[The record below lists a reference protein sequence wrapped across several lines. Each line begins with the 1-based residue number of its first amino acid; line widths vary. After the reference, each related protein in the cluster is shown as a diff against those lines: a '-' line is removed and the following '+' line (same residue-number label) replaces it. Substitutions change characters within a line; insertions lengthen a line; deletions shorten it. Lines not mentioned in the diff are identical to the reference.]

1 MLIAVRKQELTRCLP
16 VSTVVDECGGQSAKN
31 PVKHVGDSSG
41 VSLSLKCSAMHW
53 IHTRQARLRHDGFVA
68 SSLIKE
74 ILVLIEMKEEGHSM
88 ADAIILYTL
97 AL

>member
-1 MLIAVRKQELTRCLP
+1 M
-16 VSTVVDECGGQSAKN
+16 GG
-31 PVKHVGDSSG
+31 SSG

-53 IHTRQARLRHDGFVA
+53 IHTRQAGPRNDGFVA

-74 ILVLIEMKEEGHSM
+74 ILVLIEMKEVGHLM
-88 ADAIILYTL
+88 ADAMILLYTL